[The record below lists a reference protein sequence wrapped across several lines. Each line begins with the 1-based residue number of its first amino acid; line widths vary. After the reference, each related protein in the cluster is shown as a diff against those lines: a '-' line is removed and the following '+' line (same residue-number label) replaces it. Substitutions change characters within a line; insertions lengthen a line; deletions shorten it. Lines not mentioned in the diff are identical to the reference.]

1 MADDEGPLQT
11 EPGRPRRRK
20 RKKRLEPESTVVRF
34 RKARKAF
41 DEARDEPPRQ
51 EQEPAPGET
60 ATIRQR
66 YTLHVPEPPP
76 ARRSLF
82 RRLLITTLAVLAI
95 YGGLTQLLAYRLGAN
110 VLSEAFQQQLVTPA
124 LIALEDSAGTLLAE
138 SAAPGTIQSWLD
150 QRYAAFPRMSVAVYG
165 AGGRRLAQRVGTPGA
180 APVVMHEDI
189 KASLK
194 DGSHKREAVGLGF
207 VAVSAVRGGGPP
219 ISGNGDIIGY
229 VRVAAQPSTAAT
241 RNLIWEASWRWAFP
255 VFLLSV
261 LMAFLGTRSITGRL
275 REAEAAV
282 GRMAAGDMSARI
294 PVAAMD
300 EVGRVG
306 LTFNRTADLLQRT
319 VRELEQTDATR
330 RRLVA
335 DFAHELNTPL
345 TNVLAYLETLLM
357 AEEEGGMDGTTRKG
371 FLSVAHD
378 EAKRLAHL
386 ARDLET
392 LTKLE
397 AGGLVMERDLVDVS
411 RLAVEL
417 ARRVIP
423 RAEQQGLEV
432 FTNIEPGGEI
442 VGDRMRLEQV
452 GMNLLENALRYT
464 QKGSVTVS
472 VTVKEAGVTLGI
484 TDTGISIPP
493 EDVPRVMS
501 RFYRVDPSR
510 QRKTG
515 GSGLGLAI
523 VGGIVERHNGTVNVE
538 SELGVGTTISLWLP
552 VEGSVADVRAPIAPD
567 TETIGD
573 PNGWK

>member
-1 MADDEGPLQT
+1 MRDEDGPLQT
-11 EPGRPRRRK
+11 EPGRPRRKK

-34 RKARKAF
+34 RNARHAF
-41 DEARDEPPRQ
+41 DEARTAPP
-51 EQEPAPGET
+51 PPPDAPDPGT
-60 ATIRQR
+60 VRHR
-66 YTLHVPEPPP
+66 YALRVPEPPP

-124 LIALEDSAGTLLAE
+124 LVALEDSAGTLLADGAG
-138 SAAPGTIQSWLD
+138 AATIQSWLD
-150 QRYAAFPRMSVAVYG
+150 QRYSAFPRMSVAVYG
-165 AGGRRLAQRVGTPGA
+165 ADGLRLAQRVGKPGA
-180 APVVMHEDI
+180 APVVMHEDV
-189 KASLK
+189 KAAVQAG
-194 DGSHKREAVGLGF
+194 DFQREAVGLGF

-219 ISGNGDIIGY
+219 ISGHGDILGY

-261 LMAFLGTRSITGRL
+261 LMAYLGTRSITSRL
-275 REAEAAV
+275 REAESAV

-306 LTFNRTADLLQRT
+306 LTFNRTADLLERT
-319 VRELEQTDATR
+319 VRELEQTDSTR

-357 AEEEGGMDGTTRKG
+357 AEEEGGMDDISRKN

-464 QKGSVTVS
+464 SEGSVTVS
-472 VTVKEAGVTLGI
+472 VKVQEGGVTLGI
-484 TDTGISIPP
+484 TDTGIGIPP
-493 EDVPRVMS
+493 EDVPKVMS
-501 RFYRVDPSR
+501 RFYRVDASR

-523 VGGIVERHNGTVNVE
+523 VGGIVERHNGTVNVT

-552 VEGSVADVRAPIAPD
+552 VEGSVADVTAPTAPD
-567 TETIGD
+567 VEAIGAD
-573 PNGWK
+573 QTGWR

>member
-1 MADDEGPLQT
+1 MPSGDDKPLQT
-11 EPGRPRRRK
+11 EPGRPRRR
-20 RKKRLEPESTVVRF
+20 RKKKGLEPESTVVRF
-34 RKARKAF
+34 RKARHAF
-41 DEARDEPPRQ
+41 DEARTAPP
-51 EQEPAPGET
+51 EQPKEFAET
-60 ATIRQR
+60 GHIRQR
-66 YTLHVPEPPP
+66 YSLKVPEPPK

-82 RRLLITTLAVLAI
+82 RRLFVTTLAVLAI

-110 VLSEAFQQQLVTPA
+110 VLSEAFQQQLVVPA
-124 LIALEDSAGTLLAE
+124 VIALEDSAGTLLASSSSKE
-138 SAAPGTIQSWLD
+138 TIQAFLD
-150 QRYAAFPRMSVAVYG
+150 RRYAAFPRMSVAVYG
-165 AGGRRLAQRVGTPGA
+165 SDGKRIAQRVGSPGA
-180 APVVMHEDI
+180 APVVMHTEV
-189 KASLK
+189 AARV
-194 DGSHKREAVGLGF
+194 RESGLQREPVGLGF
-207 VAVSAVRGGGPP
+207 VAVGGVRGGGPP
-219 ISGNGDIIGY
+219 VSGQGPLIGY
-229 VRVAAQPSTAAT
+229 VRVAAQPSTVET

-261 LMAFLGTRSITGRL
+261 FMAFLGTRSITGRL

-282 GRMAAGDMSARI
+282 SRMAAGDMSARI
-294 PVAAMD
+294 PVEAMD

-306 LTFNRTADLLQRT
+306 LTFNRTADLLERT
-319 VRELEQTDATR
+319 VRELEATDETR

-357 AEEEGGMDGTTRKG
+357 AEDEGGMDSTSRKG

-397 AGGLVMERDLVDVS
+397 AGRLVMDRDLVDVS

-432 FTNIEPGGEI
+432 FTSIEPGGEI

-464 QKGSVTVS
+464 KEGSVTVS
-472 VTVKEAGVTLGI
+472 VEVEEAGVTLGI
-484 TDTGISIPP
+484 TDTGIGIPE
-493 EDVPRVMS
+493 EDVPNVMS

-510 QRKTG
+510 QRATG

-523 VGGIVERHNGTVNVE
+523 VGGIVERHNGRVSVT
-538 SELGVGTTISLWLP
+538 SKLGEGTTISLWLP
-552 VEGSVADVRAPIAPD
+552 REGSVADVTAPISSIEVDEISRSPR
-567 TETIGD
+567 
-573 PNGWK
+573 